1 MSFAEISKYLRS
13 EKNISQIELAKAL
26 NVSKACIS
34 MIEIGRNEPT
44 ANTLVRYA
52 DFFEVSVDFLL
63 ERDNTISSQQK
74 SLINGD
80 KSNNKI
86 IYCNENE
93 RKLLSNFRHLTKNE
107 QESILIQTKALA
119 DKNRNS

>member
-44 ANTLVRYA
+44 ANTLNRYA
-52 DFFEVSVDFLL
+52 DFFDVSVDFLL
-63 ERDNTISSQQK
+63 ERDNLVTQQK
-74 SLINGD
+74 KDFPNT
-80 KSNNKI
+80 NKKTKKI
-86 IYCNENE
+86 MCNEKE
-93 RKLLSNFRHLTKNE
+93 QVLIENFRNLTKNE
-107 QESILIQTKALA
+107 QDSILIQTKALA
-119 DKNRNS
+119 SKNDNV